1 MRSLTLIL
9 TILLLTTSTVMA
21 EAYYRVTGIALTDTL
36 NVRKTASTSAEK
48 AGVLAA
54 DTKCI
59 RAESCSKGW
68 CKIDFENGSAYV
80 YDRYL
85 EKMKESSACKAKD
98 NGLPTLEEIAAI
110 RATLDAETPPDTI
123 NKTRTN
129 LAALST
135 PDYLVE
141 ITKNLC
147 TKALLKEKQ
156 AAGKF
161 VSAAHIMFASYQTAI
176 AEKVNSGSI
185 PLVRI
190 TTNSANGQVIADYF
204 GEQEKVTSCRVVLRH
219 ASGVEPDISQSI
231 DSTVARFMR
240 MGGRLLVASETHNQ
254 EALSDEEPYEID
266 LHYYGN
272 KCDDIYLKTI
282 TARQG
287 SNIQSSALEIALAGS
302 LQAPDYACLP
312 LDEIK

>member
-9 TILLLTTSTVMA
+9 TILLLTTTTVVA

-36 NVRKTASTSAEK
+36 NVRKTASTSADK

-54 DTKCI
+54 DSKCI
-59 RAESCSKGW
+59 RAENCAKGW
-68 CKIDFENGSAYV
+68 CKIDFEEGSAYV

-85 EKMKESSACKAKD
+85 EKMKDSSVCKAK
-98 NGLPTLEEIAAI
+98 NSGLPTLEEIAAI
-110 RATLDAETPPDTI
+110 RAALDAETSPETI
-123 NKTRTN
+123 NKTRTA

-141 ITKNLC
+141 IAKNLC
-147 TKALLKEKQ
+147 SKSLLEKKR

-161 VSAAHIMFASYQTAI
+161 VSAAHILFASYQTSI
-176 AEKVNSGSI
+176 AEKINSGSI

-190 TTNSANGQVIADYF
+190 TTNSAKGQVIADFF
-204 GEQEKVTSCRVVLRH
+204 GEKEKATSCRVVLRH
-219 ASGVEPDISQSI
+219 ANGAEPGISQNI
-231 DSTVARFMR
+231 DATVARFMR

-266 LHYYGN
+266 LRYYGSRC
-272 KCDDIYLKTI
+272 KDIYLKTI
-282 TARQG
+282 TAKQG
-287 SNIQSSALEIALAGS
+287 SSIKSSALEIALAGS

-312 LDEIK
+312 LDEIR